1 MKKVAKIFG
10 STLAIAGVFTA
21 VCLVDGS
28 ANEIAIRLGGV
39 AAFIVGLLI
48 WSAAGGKEEPCS
60 TSK

>member
-1 MKKVAKIFG
+1 MKKLAKIFG

-28 ANEIAIRLGGV
+28 AHEIAIRLGGV

-48 WSAAGGKEEPCS
+48 WSASEKE
-60 TSK
+60 TVQ